1 MELKNYLLLLQRWGW
16 ILLVCLILA
25 IVGGYWYSSRQRPI
39 YEAEARFLV
48 GPALAN
54 PNVTTGDLQVSSQVG
69 ETYATLITT
78 APAIESAGKKLKL
91 DIGAGGILNS
101 VTPTWDGD
109 TQILTVRVRAYNA
122 QNAANIANALGDV
135 LIERTPTGTPSTQ
148 AERRQEA
155 SAEIAKL
162 KQIVDDTQFA
172 INELIAQMEQND
184 DATTDRALTVQLER
198 KRDQLETAQRAL
210 IEQFRS
216 ADSGSTNQIAVLEPA
231 VRRPIPVEPNL
242 PQNLLA
248 ALIGAMVLGLSLM
261 LICEYFTYVIYTA
274 EELEDATRL
283 PHLGR
288 IVRHKRLR
296 GAGLAQL
303 VAHARPD
310 TLAAESYRVLR
321 ANLQSTGDDRML
333 SSLLVTS
340 PARGDGKSSI
350 AANLAITLAQAGSS
364 VLLIDANLRQPR
376 LGALFGVPDDQGLTD
391 LLHAPDLPPVP
402 LPVVGLRGLSVLP
415 AGTPTTNSPDLGLAS
430 DGPAP
435 ESVSRAGRCRYP
447 GQLAA
452 VVFRHPDAGP
462 LGRWRAAGRQP
473 RPDQPRGDGQRGRKP
488 AHHRGAACRRGAE
501 LRQGRGRGLLPATRN
516 KASGDVTCNDRGCSP
531 GKFDREYVAGR
542 AREA

>member
-415 AGTPTTNSPDLGLAS
+415 AGTPTTNSPDLLAS
-430 DGPAP
+430 PAMARLLNQC
-435 ESVSRAGRCRYP
+435 RA
-447 GQLAA
+447 LAD
-452 VVFRHPDAGP
+452 VVILDSSPLSYSDTLT
-462 LGRWRAAGRQP
+462 LGRLVDGVLLVVNHGRTSREATVNAVESLRIIGAPLVGAVLNRVKAEAGAYYP
-473 RPDQPRGDGQRGRKP
+473 
-488 AHHRGAACRRGAE
+488 
-501 LRQGRGRGLLPATRN
+501 LPATKR
-516 KASGDVTCNDRGCSP
+516 AAMSLATIEDVR
-531 GKFDREYVAGR
+531 R
-542 AREA
+542 ADSIEST